1 LPDASLNEALDEL
14 ISIVARL
21 HAPEPD
27 GCPWC
32 LAQTSQ
38 TLAYELVKEAYEVED
53 AARREDPAATRAEL
67 GDVVSDA
74 LMLIATL
81 ARQAAPV
88 EQFTLE
94 DVVRGVAEKLIR
106 RHPHIFGDAAASTP
120 DQVLRNWEAI
130 KRDEDG
136 AQSSA
141 LASIPRSLP
150 ALMRAD
156 EMQQRA
162 ARVGFD
168 WPDTSGVLDKIREE
182 IAELDAAKVGAEQVE
197 ELGDLLF
204 ALVNL
209 SRRLGFSAEG
219 ALSQACDKFARRF
232 ASIEAACKER
242 GMKPQ
247 DLSLEQLDELWER
260 AKADERG

>member
-1 LPDASLNEALDEL
+1 MSEQANHKALDEL

-32 LAQTSQ
+32 LAQTDQ

-53 AARREDPAATRAEL
+53 AARREEGGAVRAEL
-67 GDVVSDA
+67 GDV
-74 LMLIATL
+74 LLLIVTL
-81 ARQAAPV
+81 AHQASAAGG
-88 EQFTLE
+88 FNLE
-94 DVVRGVAEKLIR
+94 DVARGVAEKVVR
-106 RHPHIFGDAAASTP
+106 RHPHIFGDVAASTP
-120 DQVLRNWEAI
+120 AEVLRNWDAI
-130 KRDEDG
+130 KQDEDG
-136 AQSSA
+136 GQSSA

-168 WPDTSGVLDKIREE
+168 WPDTSGALDKVREE
-182 IAELDAAKVGAEQVE
+182 LAELDAAKDGREQVE
-197 ELGDLLF
+197 EFGDLLF
-204 ALVNL
+204 VLVKL

-219 ALSQACDKFARRF
+219 ALGQACEKFAHRF
-232 ASIEAACKER
+232 ASIEAACQSR
-242 GMKPQ
+242 GVRPQ
-247 DLSLEQLDELWER
+247 DLSLAQLDELWEA
-260 AKADERG
+260 AKVAERR